1 MPLSDERPN
10 VGQLHADTSVQRRRI
25 LIVDDGDSVRDIIR
39 IFLEKEGFQVCG
51 EAADGVEAI
60 EKAKSLKPDL
70 VVLDLAMP
78 GMNGVEAASVL
89 TGVMPGIP
97 IVVLT
102 MYEEFLGSSL
112 ASANGIKAVVSKT
125 DALSKLVAC
134 VKSLLPSSAI
144 AQSTQVPNTA
154 RGRAE

>member
-39 IFLEKEGFQVCG
+39 IFLGKEGFQVCG

-60 EKAKSLKPDL
+60 EKAKALRPDL
-70 VVLDLAMP
+70 IVLDLAMP

-89 TGVMPGIP
+89 NGAMPGVP
-97 IVVLT
+97 IIVLT
-102 MYEEFLGSSL
+102 MYEEFLGGSL
-112 ASANGIKAVVSKT
+112 ASVNGIKAVVSKT
-125 DALSKLVAC
+125 DTLTKLVAC
-134 VKSLLPSSAI
+134 VKRLLPS
-144 AQSTQVPNTA
+144 VPNSQAT
-154 RGRAE
+154 

>member
-1 MPLSDERPN
+1 MPISDERRPD
-10 VGQLHADTSVQRRRI
+10 GSPLHADTSVQRRRI

-51 EAADGVEAI
+51 EAADGLEGI
-60 EKAKSLKPDL
+60 EKAKALRPDL
-70 VVLDLAMP
+70 IVLDLAMP

-89 TGVMPGIP
+89 TGSMPGVP

-112 ASANGIKAVVSKT
+112 ASVSGIKAVVSKT
-125 DALSKLVAC
+125 DTLTKLVAC
-134 VKSLLPSSAI
+134 VKQLLPTGPNS
-144 AQSTQVPNTA
+144 QVT
-154 RGRAE
+154 

>member
-1 MPLSDERPN
+1 MPTSDERPD
-10 VGQLHADTSVQRRRI
+10 GSPLHADTSVQRRRI

-51 EAADGVEAI
+51 EAADGLEGI
-60 EKAKSLKPDL
+60 EKAKALRPDL
-70 VVLDLAMP
+70 IVLDLAMP

-89 TGVMPGIP
+89 TGSMPGVP

-112 ASANGIKAVVSKT
+112 ASVSGIKAVVSKT
-125 DALSKLVAC
+125 DTLTKLVAC
-134 VKSLLPSSAI
+134 VKQLLP
-144 AQSTQVPNTA
+144 TVPNSQVT
-154 RGRAE
+154 

>member
-1 MPLSDERPN
+1 MA
-10 VGQLHADTSVQRRRI
+10 QLVESTGNSAENTHAGVQRRRI

-39 IFLEKEGFQVCG
+39 IFLEKEGFQICG

-60 EKAKSLKPDL
+60 EKAKTLRPDL
-70 VVLDLAMP
+70 IVLDLAMP

-89 TGVMPGIP
+89 TSTVPGIP

-112 ASANGIKAVVSKT
+112 ASVNGIKAVVSKT
-125 DALSKLVAC
+125 ETLHKLVDCVKTLLPPVSNFAGQLNAVPGSKL
-134 VKSLLPSSAI
+134 P
-144 AQSTQVPNTA
+144 
-154 RGRAE
+154 

>member
-60 EKAKSLKPDL
+60 EKAKALRPDL
-70 VVLDLAMP
+70 IVLDLAMP

-89 TGVMPGIP
+89 TSSMPGVP

-112 ASANGIKAVVSKT
+112 ASVNGIKAVVSKT
-125 DALSKLVAC
+125 DTLTKLVAC
-134 VKSLLPSSAI
+134 VKQLLPP
-144 AQSTQVPNTA
+144 VPT
-154 RGRAE
+154 RGPRKELCDHRGE

>member
-1 MPLSDERPN
+1 MPLSDERPDVSSLN
-10 VGQLHADTSVQRRRI
+10 ADTSVQRRRI

-51 EAADGVEAI
+51 EASDGLEAI
-60 EKAKSLKPDL
+60 EKAKALRPDL
-70 VVLDLAMP
+70 IVLDLAMP

-89 TGVMPGIP
+89 TGSMPGVP

-112 ASANGIKAVVSKT
+112 ASVSGIKAVVSKT
-125 DALSKLVAC
+125 DTLTKLVAC
-134 VKSLLPSSAI
+134 VKQLLPPAPNS
-144 AQSTQVPNTA
+144 QVT
-154 RGRAE
+154 

>member
-1 MPLSDERPN
+1 MPPSDERNNCVPLDAN
-10 VGQLHADTSVQRRRI
+10 TSVGRRRI

-39 IFLEKEGFQVCG
+39 IFLEREGFQVCG

-60 EKAKSLKPDL
+60 EKAKTLRPDL
-70 VVLDLAMP
+70 IVLDLAMP

-89 TGVMPGIP
+89 TGTMPGVP

-125 DALSKLVAC
+125 DTLQKLVAC
-134 VKSLLPSSAI
+134 VKSLLPPISDQMPSAGV
-144 AQSTQVPNTA
+144 TP
-154 RGRAE
+154 GPE

>member
-1 MPLSDERPN
+1 MAQPVERPGN
-10 VGQLHADTSVQRRRI
+10 APLNANTGLQPRRI

-39 IFLEKEGFQVCG
+39 IFLEKEGFQICG

-60 EKAKSLKPDL
+60 EKAKTLRPDL
-70 VVLDLAMP
+70 IVLDLAMP

-89 TGVMPGIP
+89 NGAMPDVP

-112 ASANGIKAVVSKT
+112 ASVNGIKAVVSKT
-125 DALSKLVAC
+125 DTLHKLVDC
-134 VKSLLPSSAI
+134 VKRLLP
-144 AQSTQVPNTA
+144 QVSNSPAN
-154 RGRAE
+154 

>member
-1 MPLSDERPN
+1 MPLSDECPEAIP
-10 VGQLHADTSVQRRRI
+10 LDADTSVQRRRI

-51 EAADGVEAI
+51 EASDGLEAI
-60 EKAKSLKPDL
+60 EKAKALRPDL
-70 VVLDLAMP
+70 IVLDLAMP

-89 TGVMPGIP
+89 TGSMPGVP

-112 ASANGIKAVVSKT
+112 ASVSGIKAVVSKT
-125 DALSKLVAC
+125 DTLTKLVAC
-134 VKSLLPSSAI
+134 VKKLLPP
-144 AQSTQVPNTA
+144 VPNSQTT
-154 RGRAE
+154 